1 MEKGSVI
8 MAVYQ
13 ERRSESA
20 VQVQDVLTK
29 YGCSIHVRLG
39 LHDAGPDF
47 CSNAGLMLLQLSGGT
62 PLADEM
68 RLALEK
74 IPGVKVKFMALDF

>member
-1 MEKGSVI
+1 MEKASVV

-47 CSNAGLMLLQLSGGT
+47 CSNAGLMLLQLSGGAA
-62 PLADEM
+62 LAEEM

-74 IPGVKVKFMALDF
+74 IAGVKVKYMTLDF

>member
-1 MEKGSVI
+1 MEKSSTV
-8 MAVYQ
+8 MAIYQ
-13 ERRSESA
+13 GKRSESA

-47 CSNAGLMLLQLSGGT
+47 CSNA
-62 PLADEM
+62 
-68 RLALEK
+68 ALCCYNCPAIVRWRK
-74 IPGVKVKFMALDF
+74 K

>member
-1 MEKGSVI
+1 MEKSGVV
-8 MAVYQ
+8 MAIYQ
-13 ERRSESA
+13 GKRSESA

-47 CSNAGLMLLQLSGGT
+47 CSNAGLMLLQLSGSC
-62 PLADEM
+62 AVAEEM
-68 RLALEK
+68 KAALEK
-74 IPGVKVKFMALDF
+74 IADVKVKYMTLDF